1 MKRTFKQRV
10 LVTLAATLLA
20 VAFGLLAGYWT
31 GRKIALRQAASRLSR
46 EVALALDESEA
57 LSRDAQFAVVAMN
70 NARNPDCSAEDMQ
83 FLHTILYRSYLLK
96 EIGRLHGN
104 RIACPPI
111 WSAHILAPVAQT
123 GLHRR
128 RRCEGLP

>member
-1 MKRTFKQRV
+1 MNISKTEASKV
-10 LVTLAATLLA
+10 SSDALVTLAATLLA
-20 VAFGLLAGYWT
+20 VAFGLLAGYWI

-46 EVALALDESEA
+46 EVALALDESED
-57 LSRDAQFAVVAMN
+57 LSSDAHFAVVAMN

-104 RIACPPI
+104 RIACSTNLERTH
-111 WSAHILAPVAQT
+111 SAA
-123 GLHRR
+123 
-128 RRCEGLP
+128 ELPKPDSIGE